1 MSNRKQ
7 YLLIIDGSSL
17 LATSYYSTL
26 PKALRKEKD
35 ADRQAVLFEQLLPKD
50 PQGRYI
56 NAVEK
61 FFKTLSTIEIYQRPT
76 HLVICWDSGRNT
88 FRKEMWP
95 KYKSNRSETPP
106 PLKEQFQTCIDL
118 CSQLGIT
125 QVMDPRYEADDFA
138 GSFARAMEPYMDVR
152 ILTRDKD
159 YFQLIS
165 ERTRIWYGMADLE
178 KVRDLRKK
186 YDIKAMPSRV
196 VEVDRQL
203 LLKEFGYSPESVP
216 LIKALFGDVS
226 DNIPG
231 VSGMGETRSVALAQ
245 HYYDLE
251 ALYRDIDRNSTRKGR
266 ETLGRKWRGWGIMR
280 NPYTVLVKPATGSRS
295 SARDMARLCYVLG
308 KIKTD
313 IDLFEYLE
321 DGYLPDLLR
330 FPFDM
335 MKADAILSQYNI
347 QAVPKRIRIRTGA
360 NAARSAGKTSRSQ
373 KPRKT
378 AAGKSPAGQKG
389 RGQNAARQN
398 QSAKA
403 AASKQA
409 GKTAGKADSRKAANA
424 SGRKVSRKNETKK
437 ASGNASSRN
446 RQKQKDRQNQSVQ
459 AKSSQTQPKQTQPKQ
474 AQSKQ
479 VQSRQTQ
486 PGQTAPAMKQET
498 AKPAQN
504 RKNSSSRNRRP
515 VRRRRSSQKSQSAA
529 APAA

>member
-35 ADRQAVLFEQLLPKD
+35 AEKQAVLFEQLLPKD

-95 KYKSNRSETPP
+95 KYKSNRSETPL
-106 PLKEQFQTCIDL
+106 PLKEQFQTCIEL
-118 CSQLGIT
+118 CDRLGIR

-178 KVRDLRKK
+178 KVRDLRRK
-186 YDIKAMPSRV
+186 YAIKAMPGRV

-251 ALYRDIDRNSTRKGR
+251 SLYRDIDRNSTRKGR
-266 ETLGRKWRGWGIMR
+266 ENLGRKWRGWGIMR
-280 NPYTVLVKPATGSRS
+280 NPYTVLIKPASGSRS
-295 SARDMARLCYVLG
+295 SARDMAKLCYVLG

-313 IDLFEYLE
+313 IDLYEYLE

-335 MKADAILSQYNI
+335 MKADTVLSQYNI
-347 QAVPKRIRIRTGA
+347 QAVPKRIRIRPGA
-360 NAARSAGKTSRSQ
+360 VTTRSAGKSAKEQ
-373 KPRKT
+373 KPRK
-378 AAGKSPAGQKG
+378 ASAKSAQSQQKK
-389 RGQNAARQN
+389 QSKQSRQN
-398 QSAKA
+398 QPAGTKPAKQARPGIGKQKQKKA
-403 AASKQA
+403 APAQPR
-409 GKTAGKADSRKAANA
+409 TA
-424 SGRKVSRKNETKK
+424 SRKNEQKK
-437 ASGNASSRN
+437 TTGNASSRA
-446 RQKQKDRQNQSVQ
+446 RQKQNTSPGAQN
-459 AKSSQTQPKQTQPKQ
+459 APASQNVKQ
-474 AQSKQ
+474 ASAK
-479 VQSRQTQ
+479 T
-486 PGQTAPAMKQET
+486 PET
-498 AKPAQN
+498 
-504 RKNSSSRNRRP
+504 RKNTSSRNNRRP
-515 VRRRRSSQKSQSAA
+515 VRNRRRSSGKAASGALAA
-529 APAA
+529 A

>member
-35 ADRQAVLFEQLLPKD
+35 ADKQAVLFEQLLPKD

-61 FFKTLSTIEIYQRPT
+61 FFKTLSTIELYQRPT

-106 PLKEQFQTCIDL
+106 PLKEQFQTCIEL
-118 CSQLGIT
+118 CEKLGIR

-138 GSFARAMEPYMDVR
+138 GSFARVMEPYMDVR

-165 ERTRIWYGMADLE
+165 EKTRIWYGMADLE
-178 KVRDLRKK
+178 KVRDLRRR
-186 YDIKAMPSRV
+186 YAIKAMPSRV

-203 LLKEFGYSPESVP
+203 LLKEFGYTPESVP

-231 VSGMGETRSVALAQ
+231 VSGMGETRSVTLAQ

-251 ALYRDIDRNSTRKGR
+251 ALYRDIDRNSTKKGR
-266 ETLGRKWRGWGIMR
+266 EILGRKWRSWGIMR
-280 NPYTVLVKPATGSRS
+280 NPYSVLIKPASGSRN
-295 SARDMARLCYVLG
+295 SAREMAKLCYVLG

-313 IDLFEYLE
+313 IDLEEYLE

-335 MKADAILSQYNI
+335 MKADALLSQYNI
-347 QAVPKRIRIRTGA
+347 SAMPKRLRIRAAAGT
-360 NAARSAGKTSRSQ
+360 ARSAEKSAKDQ
-373 KPRKT
+373 KPRKVS
-378 AAGKSPAGQKG
+378 AKNAQNQQGKKARPAGKS
-389 RGQNAARQN
+389 
-398 QSAKA
+398 
-403 AASKQA
+403 
-409 GKTAGKADSRKAANA
+409 
-424 SGRKVSRKNETKK
+424 
-437 ASGNASSRN
+437 ASGNG
-446 RQKQKDRQNQSVQ
+446 KQ
-459 AKSSQTQPKQTQPKQ
+459 AKSSPAKPKQKRTASNPLRNAARNNEQKKAGTASDQRKRQKQ
-474 AQSKQ
+474 TPVKKQ
-479 VQSRQTQ
+479 DISLKQQAPVSQKAGQKPVPASEAKKNISR
-486 PGQTAPAMKQET
+486 
-498 AKPAQN
+498 
-504 RKNSSSRNRRP
+504 SSRSFRN
-515 VRRRRSSQKSQSAA
+515 RRRSSGKSEAASAA
-529 APAA
+529 